1 MWALSKHLGQRQQGR
16 EAAGCYLH
24 FSLRGAPRNPRAL
37 RRVWQHL
44 PALASAVFSF
54 LSGFLSAVWFSLS
67 PRYPPSPSLSFSAVS
82 APFTGVWLEGQSGG
96 VNIWP
101 LSTASVHLSLSI
113 RPRMFVC
120 AVPGISPIASISHPG
135 TLPVSAASA
144 DCTPPPATSPAL
156 LPGFNP

>member
-24 FSLRGAPRNPRAL
+24 FPLRGAPRNPGAL

-44 PALASAVFSF
+44 PALASAVLSF

-67 PRYPPSPSLSFSAVS
+67 ALPTFPPPPSFSAVS

-96 VNIWP
+96 VNIWS

-113 RPRMFVC
+113 RPRIFVC
-120 AVPGISPIASISHPG
+120 AVPGISPITSISHPG
-135 TLPVSAASA
+135 TLPASAASA
-144 DCTPPPATSPAL
+144 DSPPPATSPAL